1 MKNAHW
7 YDNLVSN
14 SIERLNEI
22 LEYKD
27 NNRLFELI
35 ENIHF
40 STGHD
45 FRQELYNVLFYYS
58 NFDSDKYR
66 IIKRND
72 FSYVIGMIDFIN
84 EIWWNIDDDGQLYFL
99 EITTKR
105 NVKFNNKTIEII
117 SKNYTFSSRFVEC
130 ENEIIKD
137 FCKNGTCVFD
147 DYSMRNIYV
156 NYDKLIEILYEI
168 LKEENWK
175 DGEFNEEKA
184 YSKYF

>member
-7 YDNLVSN
+7 YDKLVSN

-40 STGHD
+40 KTGND
-45 FRQELYNVLFYYS
+45 YRQELYNVLFHYS
-58 NFDSDKYR
+58 NFDYDKYR

-72 FSYVIGMIDFIN
+72 FSYVVGIIDFIN
-84 EIWWNIDDDGQLYFL
+84 EIWWNIDDDGQLYFI

-105 NVKFNNKTIEII
+105 NVELNNKTIEII
-117 SKNYTFSSRFVEC
+117 NKNYTFSSRLVEC

-137 FCKNGTCVFD
+137 FCKNIYTNC
-147 DYSMRNIYV
+147 NIYS
-156 NYDKLIEILYEI
+156 I
-168 LKEENWK
+168 
-175 DGEFNEEKA
+175 
-184 YSKYF
+184 